1 MAVVEAQVA
10 GPVVSQGFCYALFA
24 YDAGLAIDLD
34 EAERLVTATTQRATI
49 PHKHRAPKYFEYH
62 PSPLRATQATEP
74 LTIGAHRTLP
84 FVDTVLYD
92 FGGVSVTYQIP
103 LAGPLGDLVSLSESL
118 YDNAELLADSRRRV
132 EELLGRIASAVTR
145 PRLTDFVEPYTIFEV
160 AEFATPWTPVQLYTT
175 YAHEVARILRSER
188 AALSSQEVDDAVA
201 HRISFG
207 PDDIALIDW
216 DATLIADRDADDV
229 RAVLEFANVEL
240 LEMRYLD
247 QQLDD
252 ALDESYDVLSRR
264 AWRFGLAA
272 SSRAELRRVGQL
284 QVDNALLFEGVNNA
298 LKLLGD
304 QYLARV
310 YRLASSRF
318 HLAEWDASILRKLQ
332 TLDSIYQKMSDQAAT
347 RRIEMRGE
355 RRRDEHARR
364 GTLVG
369 RSGEGRR
376 RRRLLGRRRHPLTSH
391 AAPSRE

>member
-103 LAGPLGDLVSLSESL
+103 LAGPLGDLVRLSESL

-252 ALDESYDVLSRR
+252 ALDESYDTLSRR
-264 AWRFGLAA
+264 YGLWLPGAT
-272 SSRAELRRVGQL
+272 RADLRRIGQL
-284 QVDNALLFEGVNNA
+284 QVDNAVLFEGVNNA

-310 YRLASSRF
+310 YRLVPERF
-318 HLAEWDASILRKLQ
+318 HLAERDATILRKLQ
-332 TLDSIYQKMSDQAAT
+332 TLESIYQKLADQAAN
-347 RRIEMRGE
+347 RRTEVLEWIIILLIAAEI
-355 RRRDEHARR
+355 
-364 GTLVG
+364 LIPFVP
-369 RSGEGRR
+369 
-376 RRRLLGRRRHPLTSH
+376 RLPALG
-391 AAPSRE
+391 